1 VNFGVS
7 TGRSP
12 APGLA
17 REYNIESTVG
27 VQHQLLPRVS
37 VFVGYFHRH
46 YYNQEAQQNPL
57 LSAADFTAFQVA
69 NPLGTGEMLTLYNLN
84 QAKAGLYASQLI
96 DVNSSINRTIYDG
109 YEASF
114 TARLPRRATLFGGW
128 SNDRLITVSCDT
140 YDPNKL
146 RFCDQTGQMFQQNGA
161 TPRPPFTNDF
171 KLSGNYPLP
180 GGIEIS
186 GVFLSLAG
194 KGNSYNTQD
203 PSLGVY
209 WSVPASFFPN
219 AQRTRVVTS
228 APILLAGGTAIQ
240 APGFNLIPPGTK
252 YEPRWN
258 QLDLS
263 FKKTFRLAG
272 GRQVQG
278 QAAVFNVLNGN
289 TVLQEIQSYGPSLG
303 QPQVVLQARLLRLA
317 VLIDF

>member
-1 VNFGVS
+1 LGCEIGPSGNVNFGVS

-27 VQHQLLPRVS
+27 VQHQLLPRV
-37 VFVGYFHRH
+37 
-46 YYNQEAQQNPL
+46 
-57 LSAADFTAFQVA
+57 
-69 NPLGTGEMLTLYNLN
+69 
-84 QAKAGLYASQLI
+84 
-96 DVNSSINRTIYDG
+96 
-109 YEASF
+109 
-114 TARLPRRATLFGGW
+114 
-128 SNDRLITVSCDT
+128 
-140 YDPNKL
+140 
-146 RFCDQTGQMFQQNGA
+146 
-161 TPRPPFTNDF
+161 
-171 KLSGNYPLP
+171 
-180 GGIEIS
+180 
-186 GVFLSLAG
+186 
-194 KGNSYNTQD
+194 
-203 PSLGVY
+203 
-209 WSVPASFFPN
+209 
-219 AQRTRVVTS
+219 
-228 APILLAGGTAIQ
+228 
-240 APGFNLIPPGTK
+240 FNLIPPGTK